1 MPEGCEDSV
10 RRRLL
15 DEWRL
20 VGVIWRHRRSEPEQ
34 ERAIVSQHGQH
45 AALHVLGSKRA
56 AREFL
61 SGLRGH

>member
-1 MPEGCEDSV
+1 
-10 RRRLL
+10 LL

-45 AALHVLGSKRA
+45 AALHVLGSKQA

-61 SGLRGH
+61 SGLRDH